1 MKPEELEKKIENA
14 YRKLKHVIYYD
25 STYSFNRSLIA
36 LFEKNNPMFGKDPLD
51 NPIIPEVFGNLA
63 KEIAKGDIESDY
75 FQELFQ
81 EISCWILPKKVKNDT
96 IGFDDDNILTN
107 TPIDCNQ
114 ITVTK
119 DFKLINAPI
128 QLHLISILWIME
140 GGYLLEKSMEVEPY
154 GNKLELSAD
163 SDGIV
168 DGLRLFKPYHKRYKK
183 WRNQAFEKALRII
196 KEDKENA
203 LIISL
208 DVKEFYPSVIL
219 DFGEITSA
227 VTKALN
233 DKNSIPSKTF
243 IFLSKI
249 IQAIHEKYL
258 EKITSYPKDELEIIQ
273 TIHEKY
279 LEEITSYP
287 TGELEKNEKISTDTP
302 SDEYSFEDNSLKQN
316 GEKKKEAKK
325 SSWERIVKGLPI
337 GFPSSAVIANWY
349 LGKFDE
355 KVKNT
360 INPVYYARYVDDI
373 MMVIANPNIKG
384 YEKDIKSRVF
394 KWYFERNDILRNK
407 NVALEKISMPVE
419 NINNCTTQ
427 EKKKDNE
434 KCCKKNKENHY
445 YRLLLYDACEK
456 LTDKNKHKICLE
468 IQESKSKFYYFD
480 KDQPTALLDKIKR
493 ELAIESSE
501 FKYLP
506 EEKKLF
512 QDFYTE
518 AHFLS
523 FDGSVNKLRNVS
535 GFGVN
540 LFGASRFLAKK
551 IFSALQSERKTD
563 REAEKQLNIFF
574 KNGRAIDTSK
584 LWEKAATYFVVTK
597 DIKGLVRFIKN
608 VKEAIKKIKFV
619 RECDKK
625 QKYLENKEYSK
636 EIQDNLHLL
645 LVGSVSMALSLDLTW
660 LNNIEDNDILEDD
673 IDNSSTQK
681 EVNKIIGM
689 LYLDNLN
696 KSIIYRGSNEK
707 NYLKTHVLQIRKA
720 LMVRHNYVCSPLINF
735 TNVGINGKT
744 NEIKDNNKSKKI
756 TKHQSYLDPDIF
768 PEIGVN
774 RDFDIEDCICPR
786 FVHLHEIVLALYR
799 KELDRAS
806 NIIFEKGLPKSTQE
820 VDLFLK
826 KNNKSEK
833 PDTEN
838 NEPKEKN
845 KEKISEQ
852 EHAEKGLSAQALL
865 KKAFSLFE
873 KLNKISGVTQKKLKI
888 EATESFWIT
897 EKRKI
902 EKKEKTKQEL
912 EENVESAII
921 VEKPVVVVEK
931 IKFKST
937 PKSKELCIGLVN
949 MNLNDEFNKQSY
961 LQNPI
966 FNKERK
972 EEFNYLLN
980 LIHTTQ
986 NQIGRKIDVLIL
998 PEVSVPFKALDWLC
1012 DYAQR
1017 HQIMMIF
1024 GVEHWVRNNV
1034 AFNLLATLIP
1044 FPIKGFEDS
1053 KDNFGGLLPLFRIKN
1068 HYAHEEDTELKSYRY
1083 NIPKPDPNR
1092 YYHITWKGI
1101 QFAVFNC
1108 FELADIRHRAL
1119 FRSEVDV
1126 LFACEYNSDIPYYS
1140 NIVESIVRDIHCYF
1154 VQSNNAKQGDSRIT
1168 KPSKSVEMNQTQ
1180 IKGGKNVAII
1190 VDTINIQELRDFQ
1203 IQDYISSY
1211 ENRSFK
1217 PLPPGFDV
1225 EKAMK
1230 RRGKSLNNKSK

>member
-1 MKPEELEKKIENA
+1 MKPEELVKKIEYA

-25 STYSFNRSLIA
+25 STYSFNRSLIS
-36 LFEKNNPMFGKDPLD
+36 LFEKNNRFFEKDADGK
-51 NPIIPEVFGNLA
+51 IIKEIPEVFENLA
-63 KEIAKGDIESDY
+63 KEITKGNIQSDY

-81 EISCWILPKKVKNDT
+81 EISCWILPKKVRNDT

-140 GGYLLEKSMEVEPY
+140 GGYLLEKTMEVEPY

-233 DKNSIPSKTF
+233 DKNLTPSKTF

-258 EKITSYPKDELEIIQ
+258 EKLTSYPKDELERNKE
-273 TIHEKY
+273 TDA
-279 LEEITSYP
+279 
-287 TGELEKNEKISTDTP
+287 DTP
-302 SDEYSFEDNSLKQN
+302 SDKISSEDNSIDKNEEKQN
-316 GEKKKEAKK
+316 EKEIDSKEG
-325 SSWERIVKGLPI
+325 SWEQIVNGLPI
-337 GFPSSAVIANWY
+337 GLPSSAVIANWY

-407 NVALEKISMPVE
+407 NIPFDQISKPVN

-427 EKKKDNE
+427 EEKKE
-434 KCCKKNKENHY
+434 EHY
-445 YRLLLYDACEK
+445 YRLLLYDVCEE

-551 IFSALQSERKTD
+551 IFSALQSERKID

-619 RECDKK
+619 RESGDIN

-645 LVGSVSMALSLDLTW
+645 LVGSISMAISLDLTW
-660 LNNIEDNDILEDD
+660 LNNIESSDILEDD
-673 IDNSSTQK
+673 VDDSFTQK

-689 LYLDNLN
+689 LYFDNLN
-696 KSIIYRGSNEK
+696 KSIIYSGSNEK
-707 NYLKTHVLQIRKA
+707 NYLKTHILQIRKA

-735 TNVGINGKT
+735 TNVGINGKSR
-744 NEIKDNNKSKKI
+744 EVKDNSKSKKI
-756 TKHQSYLDPDIF
+756 TIHQSYLDPDIF
-768 PEIGVN
+768 PEIGADK
-774 RDFDIEDCICPR
+774 DFDIEDCICPR

-806 NIIFEKGLPKSTQE
+806 NIIFEIGLPKSTQE

-826 KNNKSEK
+826 KNNKLTK
-833 PDTEN
+833 PDSESKEN
-838 NEPKEKN
+838 KESKEKN
-845 KEKISEQ
+845 NEKISEQ
-852 EHAEKGLSAQALL
+852 KQAEIGLSAQVLL
-865 KKAFSLFE
+865 KKAFLLFE
-873 KLNKISGVTQKKLKI
+873 KLNKISNATQKKLKI
-888 EATESFWIT
+888 EANESFGIT
-897 EKRKI
+897 EKIKI
-902 EKKEKTKQEL
+902 ENEEKEVSEGKKERKAYIK
-912 EENVESAII
+912 
-921 VEKPVVVVEK
+921 KPVVIVEK

-937 PKSKELCIGLVN
+937 PKSKDLCIGLVN
-949 MNLNDEFNKQSY
+949 MDLNDEFNKQSY
-961 LQNPI
+961 LQNPT

-1034 AFNLLATLIP
+1034 AFNLIATLIP

-1083 NIPKPDPNR
+1083 NIPKPKPDR

-1101 QFAVFNC
+1101 QFSVFNC

-1126 LFACEYNSDIPYYS
+1126 LFACEYNSDTHYYS

-1190 VDTINIQELRDFQ
+1190 VDTINIKELRDFQ

-1211 ENRSFK
+1211 ESRSFK